1 MTLLETIAAAA
12 EAAGSPAGA
21 PDADA
26 LYDAFVEW
34 AGDQGF
40 ALYPAQDEAV
50 IEIVSGSHVILST
63 PTGTGKSL
71 VAVAAHAAAVAR
83 GGRTYYTAPIK
94 ALVSEKFFALVDIF
108 GAANVGMVTGD
119 SSVNPDAPIVC
130 CTAEIL
136 ANLALRQGADAAVDQ
151 VVMDEFHYYGDP
163 ERGWA
168 WQVPLL
174 LLPRAQFVLM
184 SATLGDVTD
193 IAADLERRTGR
204 AVSRITGVERP
215 VPLHFSYA
223 RRPVHE
229 TVEELLQTGEAPIYI
244 VHFSQAAA
252 MERAQALSSI
262 KIVSREQ
269 RDAIAEAIGGFRFT
283 TAFGRTLSRYVR
295 AGIGVHHAGMLPRY
309 RRLVETLAQ
318 RGLLRVICG
327 TDTLGVGINVPIRTV
342 LITALSKFDGTKM
355 RQLTAREFHQIS
367 GRAGRAG
374 YDTAGTVVVMAPEWE
389 IENEAALRK
398 AGDDPAKRKKI
409 VRKKAPTG
417 VVNWGLGSFERLVE
431 AEPEP
436 LVPQLQ
442 LTAAMLI
449 NVIAR
454 GGDVFTN
461 VRSLVFDNHE
471 PRARRYELAR
481 RAIAIFRT
489 LVAADVV
496 EVARG
501 ALETPSTDGMS
512 RNRPQTAPYGDD
524 SGTRGEDS
532 GTRGEMTDASAPG
545 IRDQIRLTVDLQ
557 PNFALNQPLS
567 PFALAAIELLDP
579 DDTAGARHNSTD
591 PPRQPAEMPD
601 SAAAGQNPWSS
612 AARTGAG
619 TGHYALD
626 VVSVIEATLDDP
638 RPILAQQEFKARG
651 EAVAAM
657 KADGI
662 EYDER
667 IALLEEVTYPKPLDE
682 LLAQAY
688 EVFASSQPWVRDFEL
703 SPKSVVRDMF
713 ERALSFSELISLYQL
728 ARSEGLVLRYL
739 SDAYRAI
746 RQTVPAEAQ
755 TEDLHDLVAWLGEVV
770 RQVDSSLV
778 DEWGALV
785 NPADD
790 PAAPVVPPA
799 PPSVLTNRRA
809 FGVLVRNEL
818 FRRVQLA
825 ALQRDDEL
833 VELDADVDWPAALD
847 AYFDDHDSIGTGGP
861 ARSPRLVT
869 IDETDAASGVW
880 RVEQTIDDPAG
891 DHDWRIRGVVDL
903 AASEETGTAVVR
915 VTEVVRL

>member
-1 MTLLETIAAAA
+1 MCPNVGQTREVTTLLETIAAAA
-12 EAAGSPAGA
+12 AASGSPSGP

-71 VAVAAHAAAVAR
+71 VAVAAHAACVAR

-136 ANLALRQGADAAVDQ
+136 ANVALRQGADAAVDQ

-184 SATLGDVTD
+184 SATLGDVTT
-193 IAADLERRTGR
+193 IADDLERRTGR
-204 AVSRITGVERP
+204 AVSRLPGVERP

-223 RRPVHE
+223 RTPIHE
-229 TVEELLQTGEAPIYI
+229 TVEELLQTGESPVYV

-342 LITALSKFDGTKM
+342 LITALSKFDGTRM

-374 YDTAGTVVVMAPEWE
+374 FDTSGTVVVMAPEWE

-398 AGDDPAKRKKI
+398 AGDDAAKRKKI

-436 LVPQLQ
+436 LVPQLS

-454 GGDVFTN
+454 GGDVFGN

-489 LVAADVV
+489 LVTAGVV
-496 EVARG
+496 EIDRAGPDGEGGKG
-501 ALETPSTDGMS
+501 A
-512 RNRPQTAPYGDD
+512 
-524 SGTRGEDS
+524 
-532 GTRGEMTDASAPG
+532 DASATS
-545 IRDQIRLTVDLQ
+545 IRLTVDLQ

-579 DDTAGARHNSTD
+579 ASSTG
-591 PPRQPAEMPD
+591 
-601 SAAAGQNPWSS
+601 SG
-612 AARTGAG
+612 TGGVG

-626 VVSVIEATLDDP
+626 VVSIIESTLDDP
-638 RPILAQQEFKARG
+638 RPILSQQQYKARG

-657 KADGI
+657 KRDGI

-667 IALLEEVTYPKPLDE
+667 MALLEDVTWPKPLDE
-682 LLAQAY
+682 LLDVAF
-688 EVFASSQPWVRDFEL
+688 ETFASSQPWVREF
-703 SPKSVVRDMF
+703 
-713 ERALSFSELISLYQL
+713 
-728 ARSEGLVLRYL
+728 
-739 SDAYRAI
+739 
-746 RQTVPAEAQ
+746 
-755 TEDLHDLVAWLGEVV
+755 
-770 RQVDSSLV
+770 
-778 DEWGALV
+778 
-785 NPADD
+785 
-790 PAAPVVPPA
+790 
-799 PPSVLTNRRA
+799 
-809 FGVLVRNEL
+809 
-818 FRRVQLA
+818 
-825 ALQRDDEL
+825 
-833 VELDADVDWPAALD
+833 
-847 AYFDDHDSIGTGGP
+847 
-861 ARSPRLVT
+861 
-869 IDETDAASGVW
+869 
-880 RVEQTIDDPAG
+880 
-891 DHDWRIRGVVDL
+891 
-903 AASEETGTAVVR
+903 
-915 VTEVVRL
+915 

>member
-1 MTLLETIAAAA
+1 MTSLLDHVP
-12 EAAGSPAGA
+12 AGSD
-21 PDADA
+21 PDAA
-26 LYDAFVEW
+26 YLGFVEW
-34 AGDQGF
+34 ASSRGLT
-40 ALYPAQDEAV
+40 LYPAQDEAI
-50 IEIVSGSHVILST
+50 IEIVSGANVILST

-71 VAVAAHAAAVAR
+71 VAVAAHAASLSR
-83 GGRTYYTAPIK
+83 GGRSYYTAPIK
-94 ALVSEKFFALVDIF
+94 ALVSEKFFALVEIF
-108 GAANVGMVTGD
+108 GAENVGMVTGD
-119 SSVNPDAPIVC
+119 SSVNSDAPIIC

-136 ANLALRQGADAAVDQ
+136 ANLALRQGSDAAVDQ
-151 VVMDEFHYYGDP
+151 IVMDEFHYYGEPD
-163 ERGWA
+163 RGWA

-174 LLPRAQFVLM
+174 LLTRAQFILM
-184 SATLGDVTD
+184 SATLGDVAD
-193 IAADLERRTGR
+193 IAEDLSRRTGR
-204 AVSRITGVERP
+204 ATARVTGVERP
-215 VPLHFSYA
+215 VPLHFEYA
-223 RRPVHE
+223 RTPVHE
-229 TVEELLQTGEAPIYI
+229 TVQELLDTKRAPVYV

-262 KIVSREQ
+262 RIIGREQ
-269 RDAIAEAIGGFRFT
+269 RDEIAEAIGGFRFT
-283 TAFGRTLSRYVR
+283 TGFGKTLSRYVR

-342 LITALSKFDGTKM
+342 LLTALTKYDGTRM
-355 RQLTAREFHQIS
+355 RQLSAREFHQIA

-374 YDTAGTVVVMAPEWE
+374 YDTAGTVVVMAPDHE
-389 IENEAALRK
+389 IENAAQILK
-398 AGDDPAKRKKI
+398 AGDDLKKQKKI
-409 VRKKAPTG
+409 VRKKAPQG
-417 VVNWGLGSFERLVE
+417 FVNWTEQSYDRLVA

-436 LVPQLQ
+436 LQPQMK

-454 GGDVFTN
+454 GGDVFGN

-471 PRARRYELAR
+471 PRPRQYDLAR

-489 LVAADVV
+489 LVQAGVV
-496 EVARG
+496 EA
-501 ALETPSTDGMS
+501 
-512 RNRPQTAPYGDD
+512 
-524 SGTRGEDS
+524 GE
-532 GTRGEMTDASAPG
+532 GG
-545 IRDQIRLTVDLQ
+545 IRLTVDLQ

-567 PFALAAIELLDP
+567 PFALAAIEMLDP
-579 DDTAGARHNSTD
+579 EVELGRGPDAA
-591 PPRQPAEMPD
+591 PPA
-601 SAAAGQNPWSS
+601 SS
-612 AARTGAG
+612 VG

-638 RPILAQQEFKARG
+638 RPILSQQQFRARG

-657 KADGI
+657 KREGI

-667 IALLEEVTYPKPLDE
+667 MELLEEITWPKPLDA

-688 EVFASSQPWVRDFEL
+688 EVFASSQPWIRDFEL

-713 ERALSFSELISLYQL
+713 ERACSFGEYVSLYQL

-746 RQTVPAEAQ
+746 RQTVPVDAQ
-755 TEDLHDLVAWLGEVV
+755 TPDLLDLIAWLGELV

-778 DEWGALV
+778 DEWEQLI

-790 PAAPVVPPA
+790 PSAPVVPPA
-799 PPSVLTNRRA
+799 PPSILTNRRA
-809 FGVLVRNEL
+809 FVVLVRNEM

-833 VELDADVDWPAALD
+833 VGLDPDVDWPGVLD
-847 AYFDDHDSIGTGGP
+847 RYFDEHDSIGTGG
-861 ARSPRLVT
+861 ASRSSALVD
-869 IDETDAASGVW
+869 IDESAATDGVW

-891 DHDWRIRGVVDL
+891 DHDWRIRAEVDL
-903 AASEETGTAVVR
+903 AASEEEGTAIVR
-915 VTEVVRL
+915 VTEVLRL

>member
-1 MTLLETIAAAA
+1 MTPLLEHVPT
-12 EAAGSPAGA
+12 GSD
-21 PDADA
+21 PDAVY
-26 LYDAFVEW
+26 LGFVEW
-34 AGDQGF
+34 AASRGLT
-40 ALYPAQDEAV
+40 LYPAQDEAI
-50 IEIVSGSHVILST
+50 IEIVSGANVILST

-71 VAVAAHAAAVAR
+71 VAVAAHAASLSR

-108 GAANVGMVTGD
+108 GAENVGMVTGD
-119 SSVNPDAPIVC
+119 SSVNADAPIVC

-136 ANLALRQGADAAVDQ
+136 ANLALRQGSEADVDQ
-151 VVMDEFHYYGDP
+151 VVMDEFHYYGEAD
-163 ERGWA
+163 RGWA

-174 LLPRAQFVLM
+174 LLNRAQFILM
-184 SATLGDVTD
+184 SATLGDVED
-193 IAADLERRTGR
+193 IADDLSRRTGR
-204 AVSRITGVERP
+204 STARVTGVERP
-215 VPLHFSYA
+215 VPLHFEYA
-223 RRPVHE
+223 RTPVHE
-229 TVEELLQTGEAPIYI
+229 TVQELLDTKQAPIYV

-262 KIVSREQ
+262 RIIGREQ
-269 RDAIAEAIGGFRFT
+269 RDEIAEAIGGFRFT
-283 TAFGRTLSRYVR
+283 TGFGKTLSRYVR

-342 LITALSKFDGTKM
+342 LMTALTKYDGTRM
-355 RQLTAREFHQIS
+355 RQLSAREFHQIA

-374 YDTAGTVVVMAPEWE
+374 YDTAGTVVVMAPDHE
-389 IENEAALRK
+389 IENVAQILK
-398 AGDDPAKRKKI
+398 AGDDLKKQKKI
-409 VRKKAPTG
+409 VRKKAPQG
-417 VVNWGLGSFERLVE
+417 FVNWTEQSYDRLVA

-436 LVPQLQ
+436 LVPQMKLS
-442 LTAAMLI
+442 AAMLI

-454 GGDVFTN
+454 GGDVFGN

-471 PRARRYELAR
+471 PRARQYELAR

-489 LVAADVV
+489 LVQAGVV
-496 EVARG
+496 EAG
-501 ALETPSTDGMS
+501 ADG
-512 RNRPQTAPYGDD
+512 
-524 SGTRGEDS
+524 
-532 GTRGEMTDASAPG
+532 
-545 IRDQIRLTVDLQ
+545 IHLTVDLQ

-567 PFALAAIELLDP
+567 PFALAAIEMLDP
-579 DDTAGARHNSTD
+579 EVELGRG
-591 PPRQPAEMPD
+591 PD
-601 SAAAGQNPWSS
+601 ATAAAGSV
-612 AARTGAG
+612 G

-638 RPILAQQEFKARG
+638 RPILSQQQFRARG

-657 KADGI
+657 KREGI

-667 IALLEEVTYPKPLDE
+667 MELLEEITWPKPLDE

-688 EVFASSQPWVRDFEL
+688 EVFASSQPWIRDFEL

-713 ERALSFSELISLYQL
+713 ERACSFGEYVSLYQL

-746 RQTVPAEAQ
+746 RQTVPVDAQ
-755 TEDLHDLVAWLGEVV
+755 TPDLLDLIAWLGELV

-778 DEWGALV
+778 DEWEQLI

-790 PAAPVVPPA
+790 PTAPVVPPA
-799 PPSVLTNRRA
+799 PPSILTNRRA
-809 FGVLVRNEL
+809 FVVLVRNEM

-825 ALQRDDEL
+825 ALQRDEEL
-833 VELDADVDWPAALD
+833 VELDPDAGWPDVLD
-847 AYFDDHDSIGTGGP
+847 RYFDEHDAIGTGG
-861 ARSPRLVT
+861 ASRSSALVD
-869 IDETDAASGVW
+869 IDESAAADGVW

-891 DHDWRIRGVVDL
+891 DHDWRIRAEVDL
-903 AASEETGTAVVR
+903 AASEEEGTAIVR
-915 VTEVVRL
+915 VTEVLRM